1 MVRRLSRAT
10 RPRPLFR
17 MGLCRVS
24 EGALPGD
31 RPARADVLH
40 SLFLHDQPARAAHG
54 GGYGDP
60 RDRRRRC
67 VSRPDVTEAGQLR
80 RDDGP
85 LLALR
90 RYRLDFPLSL
100 PLPDQALSE
109 PMTHAQPPSSDEPSR
124 TSEAILHEQHPY
136 RTYFMVFGAL
146 LVLLLVTVLATY
158 LPTKEPWS
166 FLIALFIAVIKAV
179 LVIRFL
185 IHGKAASRGT
195 RLVS

>member
-1 MVRRLSRAT
+1 MG
-10 RPRPLFR
+10 LFR
-17 MGLCRVS
+17 ISAR
-24 EGALPGD
+24 ALACD

-40 SLFLHDQPARAAHG
+40 PLFLHDQLARIAHG
-54 GGYGDP
+54 RRHGDP
-60 RDRRRRC
+60 RDRRRRR
-67 VSRPDVTEAGQLR
+67 VSRANLAQAGQLR

-90 RYRLDFPLSL
+90 RYRLDLPVPV

-158 LPTKEPWS
+158 LPTKE
-166 FLIALFIAVIKAV
+166 
-179 LVIRFL
+179 
-185 IHGKAASRGT
+185 
-195 RLVS
+195 